1 MVDFR
6 IDLYRGV
13 TGDYLRSALDVH
25 ILLFEPTFWR
35 FPASLWRVSNP
46 PGPMLL
52 LRLFLITEVDFAVKP
67 INPAVSTVRFSLSPS
82 ASAVG
87 M

>member
-13 TGDYLRSALDVH
+13 TGDCRRSALDVH
-25 ILLFEPTFWR
+25 ASLFEPTFWR
-35 FPASLWRVSNP
+35 FPASLWRASNP

-52 LRLFLITEVDFAVKP
+52 LRLFLTTEVGFKP
-67 INPAVSTVRFSLSPS
+67 INPAVSKVKFSLSLS
-82 ASAVG
+82 VCATGV
-87 M
+87 